1 MREEVDVGGG
11 KPGGVGGNPLS
22 AGVVFLDSGYVVGGE
37 ESREYVESRDREDN
51 VEETARIPGAHGEG
65 FGKRE
70 ASGGRIGGR
79 SGGLQG
85 TV

>member
-1 MREEVDVGGG
+1 MNMSGGE
-11 KPGGVGGNPLS
+11 PGGISGNSLS
-22 AGVVFLDSGYVVGGE
+22 AGVVLLDSGDVVGGE
-37 ESREYVESRDREDN
+37 ESREDVESRDGEDN